1 MEDIKQYLID
11 SKRDYREGARIFSKY
26 STNKYLA
33 DFFIRGS
40 VSLQSKLEYELK
52 KILGIPLPILFNQ
65 KCSNE
70 QLLSTFFKKDIPK
83 PEESKVVEKKPEQIL
98 NKIKTEQTP
107 CPANVNP
114 EYYQIIQQCKD
125 QLFNLSTKI
134 ATIHNELFEVGKG
147 NSETLCNKR
156 KKLLDKR
163 KPLIKLYDR
172 LYELKEEYFRT
183 EKMPEELKKLIEK
196 TGTSEETVE
205 KNTSKEK
212 ISNLTDIQLLRKK
225 TALASSITK
234 LQNKITYQS
243 ISKLPQPRPLPT
255 GTVRTAA
262 EKKLKML
269 KNDYKQVMK
278 SIEERSKR

>member
-1 MEDIKQYLID
+1 MEDIKQYLIS
-11 SKRDYREGARIFSKY
+11 SKRDYREGVAIFAKHCS
-26 STNKYLA
+26 NKFLVGS
-33 DFFIRGS
+33 FSRGS
-40 VSLQSKLEYELK
+40 AFSMQHKLEYELK
-52 KILGIPLPILFNQ
+52 KILGIPTEILFNQ

-70 QLLSTFFKKDIPK
+70 QLLSVFFKKEIK
-83 PEESKVVEKKPEQIL
+83 KQVSKVVEKQPEQIL
-98 NKIKTEQTP
+98 NKIEKQPST

-114 EYYQIIQQCKD
+114 EYFEIIHQCKD
-125 QLFNLSTKI
+125 ELFNLSMKI
-134 ATIHNELFEVGKG
+134 ALIHNELFEFGKG
-147 NSETLCNKR
+147 NSETLCIKR
-156 KKLLDKR
+156 KRLLDKR

-278 SIEERSKR
+278 SIEERSKQ

>member
-11 SKRDYREGARIFSKY
+11 SKRDYREGASLFSKY
-26 STNKYLA
+26 SKNKYLA
-33 DFFIRGS
+33 DYFLRGDA
-40 VSLQSKLEYELK
+40 SLQNKLDYELK
-52 KILGIPLPILFNQ
+52 KILEIPLTLLFNQ

-70 QLLSTFFKKDIPK
+70 QLLSTFFKKEIRKQQDP
-83 PEESKVVEKKPEQIL
+83 KVVEKQPEHIL
-98 NKIKTEQTP
+98 NKIKQEQSP

-114 EYYQIIQQCKD
+114 EYYQIIRRCKD
-125 QLFNLSTKI
+125 ELFDLSTKI

-163 KPLIKLYDR
+163 KPMIRLYDR